1 MCYVYRVG
9 TQRKFVLLCFIKK
22 IHHVRPTYRHT
33 LRHVRGINN
42 VTFFFSFF
50 FRGQMERR
58 LLFLFFSTTVS

>member
-22 IHHVRPTYRHT
+22 IHHLRPTYRHT

-42 VTFFFSFF
+42 VTFFFFF
-50 FRGQMERR
+50 
-58 LLFLFFSTTVS
+58 L